1 MKPDDA
7 FKLQLVDNDGD
18 PLALAGA
25 SVSIDFFMHGNHR
38 YGFRLG
44 PTDHAGQLTV
54 RYDDVET
61 KRLASLEV
69 QPWDYKTRLE
79 ECDSYVVFSVPSQ
92 EELDAAV
99 KVATSFNL
107 GIVPLDAEWWSR
119 ASNRLI
125 ACESVKVNDGQT
137 AVKIS
142 CTRRRVE

>member
-1 MKPDDA
+1 MKPNDV
-7 FKLQLVDNDGD
+7 FELQLVDNDGH
-18 PLALAGA
+18 PIALAGV

-54 RYDDVET
+54 RYVDVET
-61 KRLASLEV
+61 KRLASLKV

-107 GIVPLDAEWWSR
+107 GIVPLDAVWWSR

-137 AVKIS
+137 AVNIP
-142 CTRRRVE
+142 CTRLT